1 MFCRHFFKPLCS
13 ISHYCATSFNKAL
26 TQVLRKFRSY
36 SRPIGDPRWWGS
48 SSEIIFQVPLEIKP
62 NSFHWSSMTQ
72 KQSIIKC
79 LIMAVFWRYEYSK
92 MLVGSPVFAWIFLC
106 KCSCQLKTVRI
117 TFSSVAYGNNI
128 EAIFPWYVLQKLIE
142 VKKVT
147 KVYASR
153 ILN

>member
-1 MFCRHFFKPLCS
+1 MFCRHFFKPLRS

-36 SRPIGDPRWWGS
+36 SRLIEDSRWWGS
-48 SSEIIFQVPLEIKP
+48 LTMVPLEIRP
-62 NSFHWSSMTQ
+62 NAFHWSSMTQ
-72 KQSIIKC
+72 KQFIIKC
-79 LIMAVFWRYEYSK
+79 LIMAVFWRYEYSGR
-92 MLVGSPVFAWIFLC
+92 LVGSQVFAWIFLC
-106 KCSCQLKTVRI
+106 NCSCHWKTVRI